1 LTEARNALLDRQ
13 QEGASTTLA
22 TQIEPELFLRSGF
35 AISCVGHMVILT
47 IGLIFAGANPFDSAP
62 ADAITVEIV
71 SPNEVETGIGT
82 PGTAPA
88 SGPETAPSAEPAA
101 ETAAPASQPQP
112 TPAPTPQATTPP
124 EQRTTRQALA
134 PTQAPSSPSSFVPW
148 LQPPPAPPP
157 PEPPPPVET
166 HDLNPADMFGMPLA
180 MPDGRLGGSFDAAAI
195 DKAEISNDNI
205 AAFHQHLKT
214 CSKLPAGVNA
224 TNNVRAV
231 LRIFLKPDGTL
242 AAPPQPI
249 RIEGVSKGGGELYQ
263 SVVAALRKCQ
273 PFNMLPPDRYE
284 EWKVFDL
291 SFTPES
297 FGGG

>member
-1 LTEARNALLDRQ
+1 
-13 QEGASTTLA
+13 
-22 TQIEPELFLRSGF
+22 
-35 AISCVGHMVILT
+35 
-47 IGLIFAGANPFDSAP
+47 
-62 ADAITVEIV
+62 
-71 SPNEVETGIGT
+71 
-82 PGTAPA
+82 
-88 SGPETAPSAEPAA
+88 
-101 ETAAPASQPQP
+101 
-112 TPAPTPQATTPP
+112 
-124 EQRTTRQALA
+124 
-134 PTQAPSSPSSFVPW
+134 
-148 LQPPPAPPP
+148 
-157 PEPPPPVET
+157 
-166 HDLNPADMFGMPLA
+166 MFGMPLA

-195 DKAEISNDNI
+195 DKADISNDNI

-224 TNNVRAV
+224 TDNVRAV

-273 PFNMLPPDRYE
+273 PFNMLPPDKYD

-291 SFTPES
+291 SFTPQS